1 MQESEANKI
10 LMALDGLAAYLE
22 TTRNLIVASIEPVLQ
37 PEAPIEPVEPV
48 KQSKASKI
56 LDMIPND
63 VCSHED
69 SLELVTLGGVS
80 LLCNS
85 CGEQF

>member
-1 MQESEANKI
+1 LQESEASKI

-22 TTRNLIVASIEPVLQ
+22 TTRNLIVASIEPVQ
-37 PEAPIEPVEPV
+37 
-48 KQSKASKI
+48 QSKATKI

-63 VCSHED
+63 VCLHED
-69 SLELVTLGGVS
+69 SLELVTLGGIS
-80 LLCNS
+80 RLCNS